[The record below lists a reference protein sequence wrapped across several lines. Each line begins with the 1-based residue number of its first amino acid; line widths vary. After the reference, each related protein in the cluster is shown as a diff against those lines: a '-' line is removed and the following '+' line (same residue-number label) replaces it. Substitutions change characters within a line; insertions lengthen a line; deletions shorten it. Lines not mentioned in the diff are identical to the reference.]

1 MSFGVGL
8 GDIALVTTW
17 TWSIYKSCK
26 ESSEDFRKMTGELMG
41 LHAVLC
47 EMKDFMEENGDQ
59 LEDSR
64 RNRLTILM
72 DGCKS
77 SLQELYD
84 LYTRYESL
92 STQRQRT
99 WDRMRFGLK
108 NLADVR
114 QRIIT
119 STTALNT
126 FTTALLSASIPRLE
140 KRLVK
145 LVTEVQSGMREKSVV
160 SVSDIAATI
169 DSPQVWG
176 DLRRELDD
184 VGISPVVAEER
195 REFIIS
201 WLKDAA
207 AAGMLDENA
216 RLVGVESASIRTF
229 TPVDD
234 EDLDSASI
242 LPDDESFSIRSITP
256 TPGDDRESNFY
267 HTAMSHDH
275 GSSEGTTAG
284 ARSAALNMNAM
295 SNAFDAE
302 VKRRHN
308 DRPVAEIFDPLA
320 ASITYALPS
329 PSSTSVSSNGTARP
343 TPRRRRT
350 FGLVEKLFQKQTA
363 IVQAA
368 SDGDIDKVARL
379 LSMGMDVNAVDRWG
393 WSALSMCGYGGHV
406 AIARL
411 LLDHGAKI
419 DNVDVDGDTPKS
431 LAEQRGHSDV
441 AIMLEEEEALRELR
455 QKEALQSI
463 ESMHMARSRTTS
475 SA

>member
-8 GDIALVTTW
+8 GDIALVTTF
-17 TWSIYKSCK
+17 TWSLYKSCK
-26 ESSEDFRKMTGELMG
+26 ESSEDFRKMTGELVG
-41 LHAVLC
+41 LYAILC
-47 EMKDFMEENGDQ
+47 EMKDYMEEHGDH

-64 RNRLTILM
+64 RNRLTMLM

-114 QRIIT
+114 QRII
-119 STTALNT
+119 SNTTALNS
-126 FTTALLSASIPRLE
+126 FTTALINASTTRIE
-140 KRLVK
+140 KRLIK
-145 LVTEVQSGMREKSVV
+145 LVTEVQSGMREKSVM
-160 SVSDIAATI
+160 SVSDIAATV
-169 DSPQVWG
+169 DSPHVWS

-201 WLKDAA
+201 WLRDAA
-207 AAGMLDENA
+207 AAGMLDESA
-216 RLVGVESASIRTF
+216 RLVGVESASSRTF
-229 TPVDD
+229 SQADD

-242 LPDDESFSIRSITP
+242 LPDDESFSIRSLTP
-256 TPGDDRESNFY
+256 TPGDDQESNYY

-275 GSSEGTTAG
+275 GTSEGTTAG
-284 ARSAALNMNAM
+284 ARSAALNMNVT

-308 DRPVAEIFDPLA
+308 DRSMSELLDPLA
-320 ASITYALPS
+320 ASTTYALPS
-329 PSSTSVSSNGTARP
+329 PSSTSVSSSGTARP

-350 FGLVEKLFQKQTA
+350 FGMVEKLFQKQTA

-368 SDGDIDKVARL
+368 SDGDIDKHSNQCYFSRSHVF
-379 LSMGMDVNAVDRWG
+379 SVGMDVNAIDRWG

-431 LAEQRGHSDV
+431 LAEQRGYADV
-441 AIMLEEEEALRELR
+441 VIMLEEEEALRKLR
-455 QKEALQSI
+455 EKEALQ
-463 ESMHMARSRTTS
+463 
-475 SA
+475 